1 MPIRITFRCNL
12 NLPTFGTAPQDRTCL
27 RCGSVT
33 WRSLEIEIA
42 LSMSKGLQVLLSGVL
57 SVPPFECA
65 WLTGDDA
72 TFKAGTGCICF
83 EAKAETDVTVIFKAN
98 PGAKRL
104 QPLLRSLNAA
114 DPTALQTLHGGGGM
128 GAHGVGA
135 VAIAPATVEPNYTVI
150 LGSHR
155 NS

>member
-1 MPIRITFRCNL
+1 
-12 NLPTFGTAPQDRTCL
+12 
-27 RCGSVT
+27 
-33 WRSLEIEIA
+33 
-42 LSMSKGLQVLLSGVL
+42 MSKGLQVLLSGVL

-104 QPLLRSLNAA
+104 QPLLRSNAA
-114 DPTALQTLHGGGGM
+114 DPAAPQVHGGGA
-128 GAHGVGA
+128 GAA
-135 VAIAPATVEPNYTVI
+135 AAAVEPNYTVI